1 MKETLIHFSVLFF
14 TFLFCFANHSL
25 MAQINGQDDE
35 GEFFLGSIS
44 PVVLEKDATEINFI
58 NSLSSFWIAY
68 HEFVPSTISTR
79 IADRSRFSRFD
90 QLLRVSHGF
99 AKSGRWDIGADFR
112 VVHTRLDE
120 AAKSSPW
127 RVLGNDAE
135 SGQSNRSLASIG
147 LRTRIMPFE
156 NAPELTLQGSFNY
169 PMGKDPETR
178 RRIGVDRSQLGL
190 MATYF
195 QNFNPDTYYF
205 LQGEWNIFLANEDHD
220 QTTHLSALNGYLV
233 FGLMQKQFFI
243 FPGLTYVNA
252 FQQFSS
258 GGGLKRINQQLYGG
272 LGGQWQVGRTFGI
285 SLFLQRPFI
294 FESGSQFSEWVRES
308 YSSVT
313 LGVRVLL

>member
-1 MKETLIHFSVLFF
+1 MKETFILPFF
-14 TFLFCFANHSL
+14 IFIFCFANL
-25 MAQINGQDDE
+25 PLQAQYNGQEDE

-99 AKSGRWDIGADFR
+99 ARSGRWDIGADFR
-112 VVHTRLDE
+112 VVHTRLDGE
-120 AAKSSPW
+120 AKSSPF
-127 RVLGNDAE
+127 RVLGNNTE

-147 LRTRIMPFE
+147 LRTRVMPFE
-156 NAPELTLQGSFNY
+156 DAPELTLQGSFNY
-169 PMGKDPETR
+169 PMAKDPETR
-178 RRIGVDRSQLGL
+178 RSIGVDRSQVGL

-195 QNFNPDTYYF
+195 QSFNSDTYYF
-205 LQGEWNIFLANEDHD
+205 LQGEWNIFLANGDHD

-243 FPGLTYVNA
+243 FPGLTYVNT
-252 FQQFSS
+252 FQRFSS
-258 GGGLKRINQQLYGG
+258 GGGFKRINQQLYGG
-272 LGGQWQVGRTFGI
+272 LGGQWQIGRTLGL
-285 SLFLQRPFI
+285 SLFLQKPFI

-313 LGVRVLL
+313 VGVRVLL